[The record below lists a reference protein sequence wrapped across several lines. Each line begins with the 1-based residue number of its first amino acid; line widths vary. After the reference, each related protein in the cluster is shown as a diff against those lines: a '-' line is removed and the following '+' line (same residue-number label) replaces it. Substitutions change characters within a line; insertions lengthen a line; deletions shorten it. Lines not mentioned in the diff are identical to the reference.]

1 MTTAVKMRGDAE
13 KGIPA
18 GRQAGEDKQRAA
30 GRQAGEDKRRAAGKW
45 GGREAYL
52 DVLRVL
58 ATAAVV
64 LMHAVSGVLGG
75 EYDFTGYERRVKAF
89 RALVDA
95 TSWCVPIFL
104 MISGYLFLN
113 PAKKITWKDALF
125 KYCRRILLA
134 LILFGIPFTFL
145 EIYKYVGHFEWW
157 MVRHTLVY
165 TATGRSWSHMWY
177 LYLIFIL
184 YALTPGIKWL
194 LSKAKTWMIWGVLVL
209 LAFGGSF
216 LPFAEALM
224 GAAKI
229 IAIPVQGVYVFYY
242 LMGYVFSV
250 RRKEGGKGE
259 GGICLVAFF
268 LLLILQMGSRFLEGY
283 ELDMAYAYPPTLL
296 SAILLFDGAWALSR
310 REWRKKDEQKEMA
323 GIQVSDAGKEKVDR
337 KGTGERNPEEGM
349 QKADAGMGRASQ
361 GTSRLGQ
368 WAVAF
373 SPLCFGIYLMHPV
386 FLNLFY
392 KFLKISI
399 MNFRFY
405 VGVPLFFCI
414 AFFGAA
420 AATWIARLIPPLRK
434 YVL

>member
-1 MTTAVKMRGDAE
+1 MTTAKE
-13 KGIPA
+13 EQI
-18 GRQAGEDKQRAA
+18 
-30 GRQAGEDKRRAAGKW
+30 AAGKRADAGKQAAAGKRADAGKQAAAGKQ

-95 TSWCVPIFL
+95 TAWSVPVFL
-104 MISGYLFLN
+104 MISGYLFLD

-194 LSKAKTWMIWGVLVL
+194 LSKAKAWMIWGVLFL
-209 LAFGGSF
+209 LAFGGSV
-216 LPFAEALM
+216 LPFAEALA

-242 LMGYVFSV
+242 LLGYVYAV
-250 RRKEGGKGE
+250 RKKERRPWE
-259 GGICLVAFF
+259 GGICLGAFF
-268 LLLILQMGSRFLEGY
+268 LLLVLQMGSRFLEGY
-283 ELDMAYAYPPTLL
+283 DLDMAYAYPPTLL
-296 SAILLFDGAWALSR
+296 SAVLLFDGAWALSR
-310 REWRKKDEQKEMA
+310 R
-323 GIQVSDAGKEKVDR
+323 
-337 KGTGERNPEEGM
+337 GTSRI
-349 QKADAGMGRASQ
+349 SQ
-361 GTSRLGQ
+361 GTFRLGQ
-368 WAVAF
+368 FAMAF

-420 AATWIARLIPPLRK
+420 AATWIARLIPPIRK